1 MQVGEGINGII
12 RDAFWFE
19 GRLEWAQDTLDCF
32 EGITQEQKNAI
43 LNGEGYLKPIEGGR
57 MELVMQIDRDF
68 KTKLRGHQLFI
79 GEQIQR
85 IMKEVKQDRA
95 KIRQLEN
102 NLREFGDRFDK
113 EQKKSINRLRGYVVE
128 GMQKLESIKQI
139 REWYVELNPTDTL
152 PELRE
157 LEIEKTVNLAGYSV
171 PEDLL
176 DEYTNH
182 VVKRLRGSMRMV
194 AFGLPAIDDPLKVME
209 LEQRRRELHGLILH
223 SVGLKRKGEGYFKF
237 DKALQ
242 KYLEEHGA
250 GLECL
255 PHGSENG

>member
-1 MQVGEGINGII
+1 MHVGEGINGSI

-19 GRLEWAQDTLDCF
+19 GRFEWAQDTLGCF

-43 LNGEGYLKPIEGGR
+43 LNGDAYLKPTEEGM
-57 MELVMQIDRDF
+57 MELVMQVDKDF
-68 KTKLRGHQLFI
+68 KTKVREHQYFI
-79 GEQIQR
+79 AEQIQR
-85 IMKEVKQDRA
+85 VMREVKQDRW

-102 NLREFGDRFDK
+102 NMREFGDTFDK
-113 EQKKSINRLRGYVVE
+113 EQKKSITRLSGYVAK

-139 REWYVELNPTDTL
+139 RKMYAELNPTDTL

-157 LEIEKTVNLAGYSV
+157 LKIQETVNLAGYNV

-182 VVKRLRGSMRMV
+182 VVKRLRGSMRM
-194 AFGLPAIDDPLKVME
+194 ASLGLPAIDDPLEVLE
-209 LEQRRRELHGLILH
+209 LEQRRRKLHEMILY
-223 SVGLKRKGEGYFKF
+223 SVGLKRKSKGYFKF

-242 KYLEEHGA
+242 KYLGEHGA
-250 GLECL
+250 GLEYL
-255 PHGSENG
+255 PHGKEE